1 MSYYKMIDNFLGHMD
16 RMRAHD
22 VHDLL
27 KEDERKARHFQV
39 EIGVEYLEGQRSNVE
54 STLTRIR
61 SIDGVTVV
69 STQQVEGIRK
79 GVLRIKFHPRLESM
93 RPITYV
99 RNVLIPDINS
109 STKTP
114 GVKVTGII
122 PGTFKRLDK

>member
-16 RMRAHD
+16 RMKSHD

-27 KEDERKARHFQV
+27 KEVEGKARHFQV
-39 EIGVEYLEGQRSNVE
+39 EVAVQYLDDQGGNIED
-54 STLTRIR
+54 TLTRIR

-69 STQQVEGIRK
+69 STQQSEGRKK
-79 GVLRIKFHPRLESM
+79 GVLRVKFHPRLESM

-114 GVKVTGII
+114 GVRVTGIV
-122 PGTFKRLDK
+122 PGTFKRLDR

>member
-16 RMRAHD
+16 RMKSHD

-27 KEDERKARHFQV
+27 KEVEGKARHFQV
-39 EIGVEYLEGQRSNVE
+39 EVAVQYLDDQGGNIED
-54 STLTRIR
+54 TLT
-61 SIDGVTVV
+61 
-69 STQQVEGIRK
+69 
-79 GVLRIKFHPRLESM
+79 RLESM

-114 GVKVTGII
+114 GVRVTGIV
-122 PGTFKRLDK
+122 PGTFKRLDR